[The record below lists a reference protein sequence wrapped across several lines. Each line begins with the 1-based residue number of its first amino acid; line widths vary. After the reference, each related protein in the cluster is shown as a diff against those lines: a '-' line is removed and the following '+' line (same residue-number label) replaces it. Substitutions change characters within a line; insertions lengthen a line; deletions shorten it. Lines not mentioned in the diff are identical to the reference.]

1 MKTKLYTKDW
11 NVPLQPARTN
21 GFFSSSSTLEM
32 GLWNDYLNFKGILS
46 ILMVAFLFLS
56 SQLTFGQS
64 TIYSSN
70 CSSASANWAYTNGTT
85 AQPIQQGGYW
95 LIEANDVIISE
106 AFNVSSFNQNITLSF
121 KVATYGSG
129 TNNPCKVDYSEDNGV
144 TWSSASYLSATPTS
158 SSYIASGNI
167 NFPISNSSQFKIRFR
182 NNGTGKGVRVDDIL
196 FIGQGVASIPEINSV
211 FEANANYNTAFNYI
225 ITASQNPTSYNAT
238 GLPTGL
244 SINTSTGVIS
254 GSPTQTG
261 VFNAT
266 ISAANT
272 AGTGNATLVI
282 TVNKGNQTISFASIP
297 SKTYG
302 DSDFTLN
309 AIASSSLPI
318 TYTSSNPSVATVS
331 GNTVTVVGVGATNI
345 VASQSGDDNYNN
357 ATEVIQELVVSKAN
371 QTITFGTLIDK
382 LDSDADFQLTASTS
396 SGLPVT
402 YTSSNESVIVIS
414 GNTASIVGP
423 GTVSITA
430 SQGGN
435 ENYNA
440 ATAVAQNQ
448 VIINTALES
457 QEITFNAL
465 PAVTY
470 GDVAFELEATV
481 DSGLSISYTS
491 SDETI
496 ASVTGN
502 VVTLLKPGTVTIT
515 ASQVGGNG
523 YNPAASVQQELIINK
538 KSSTVSNVIV
548 EDKIYNGTT
557 TAGVTSYVLNGTVGN
572 DAIALNTSNAVFE
585 NANAGT
591 NKLVVPNFILN
602 GVDAG
607 KYELVQPSNVIGTIL
622 KATQSITFNT
632 LSSYTTATPSFILNG
647 TASSGLTVTY
657 SSSNT
662 AVATISGNTVTIV
675 GAGTATITAIQSGND
690 NYNAAS
696 DVTQSLVVTRA
707 NETLV
712 AWQFGTPAAV
722 GTETTYNATTNDNR
736 LTTALL
742 SRGSGVSPTGLG
754 RAFAANSWLAT
765 AGSNTKSDAIT
776 SNEFFEFSFA
786 PKAGQAVSLKTLD
799 ATLRRSGATAPN
811 AYIWRYSLNGA
822 TFNDIGPDVNFSSTS
837 DGQIQTQIDLASI
850 TELQNVTAGTTVKF
864 RIYAW
869 GGTSSTATFSIG
881 RYASGATTNSL
892 VVSGYVDQLPAPV
905 ITSSLNTSGTV
916 GQAFNYTTTASNV
929 PSSYSAEGLPPGL
942 SINSTTGVIAGT
954 PSVAGT
960 FNVSLSAT
968 NLSGTDTKVVVI
980 SIAKADQV
988 ITFNELSAKTYG
1000 DLSFSL
1006 NGTASSGLALIY
1018 SSSNTDVA
1026 TIVGN
1031 TVTIVGAGST
1041 TITAT
1046 QLGNDNYNPATEIA
1060 RELII
1065 NKADQTIIFEPL
1077 ASRLDTDESFTLT
1090 ATASSGLPVSF
1101 TSEDESIITISG
1113 NVATIVGSGTAV
1125 INAAQGGNTNYN
1137 PATLISREQLIINT
1151 QLANQTITF
1160 EPLTESTYGDM
1171 PFSLNATASSGLA
1184 ITYTSSDETIA
1195 TINGNIVTLLQPGT
1209 VNITALQEGNASYN
1223 PAPASTQSLVIGKK
1237 QLSVSEVVVAE
1248 KTYDGTNN
1256 AQINSYQLNGI
1267 VGADEVV
1274 LTNTAIFE
1282 QIGVGQSLV
1291 VTPNFELSGT
1301 HAARYTLVQPIN
1313 VLGTIIKAN
1322 QTITFSA
1329 LPSKVFGDAVFTIS
1343 ATGGA
1348 SGQPIVFTSSDESI
1362 ATVSGNQVTILAGGT
1377 VQITASQ
1384 LGNENYN
1391 DAVSVS
1397 QDLVIAPRVQFI
1409 NGFTSLGTK
1418 YISTPPFTL
1427 NATASSALEIVY
1439 TSSNTA
1445 VATVEGNV
1453 VTIVG
1458 VGQTEITASQT
1469 GNSNYEPI
1477 TQVRSLK
1484 IIPDPI
1490 AAWNVYGLNQTATA
1504 IATTFTNL
1512 VTSNNDNL
1520 LTRGSGAAA
1529 SIGANSFRTTGFKNE
1544 GISVNNTDYFQFKLQ
1559 PTEGYQMNLAT
1570 IDASFVGTASF
1581 FANAGVTS
1589 QFAYSLNGTT
1599 FTLIGNPVTSAVLTM
1614 DTVDLS
1620 QIAELQNIP
1629 NGTTV
1634 TFRYYASGQT
1644 TTGGWGFSSPALD
1657 ADALAIGGSLV
1668 ALPATP
1674 QITAVQNCDGTATL
1688 TTDATG
1694 TILWSTGETS
1704 SAVTVTAAGSYSVT
1718 QTINNITSNSGLIN
1732 VTPILITA
1740 PIVENQSFCSSV
1752 APKISDIVATGQN
1765 IKVYGDNEKTL
1776 LLNADTPLE
1785 STTYYVTQ
1793 SIGTCE
1799 SEVVA
1804 IQITIN
1810 QAVTYYVDADQDGY
1824 GSTATVSLCVA
1835 TAPEGYAANN
1845 TDCDDTNSQVWQSG
1859 SFYVDADADTYG
1871 TGELVSICY
1880 GANTPS
1886 GYAVNNTD
1894 CDDTNSQAWQTGS
1907 FYVDAD
1913 ADTYGAGQVV
1923 SLCYGVNT
1931 PSGYSINNTDCNDS
1945 DTFVWQTATFYVD
1958 ADADGYDNGSASVCY
1973 GANTPAG
1980 YATTT
1985 LGSDCDDSNA
1995 NIHTAITY
2003 YVDADQDGFGSTTTA
2018 SLCSLTA
2025 PEGYAVNNTDCDDT
2039 NAQIW
2044 RSATFYVDADS
2055 DGYDNG
2061 SATVCYGANTPTGYA
2076 TSTNGSDCNDANAQV
2091 WRTGSFYVDTDG
2103 DTYGAGSAVSLC
2115 YGATTPS
2122 GYAVRAG
2129 DCNNSSASVNPGAT
2143 EICGNSIDDNCNG
2156 QTDEGCGTQV
2166 QSSQCGVT
2174 LAALN
2179 TVISA
2184 DAVTGAQQ
2192 YRFEV
2197 TNGATVRVYTAV
2209 TGNSFNLTQLT
2220 GGAAFATTYSVKAAV
2235 KVNNVWSAY
2244 GTACNITTPAPLT
2257 QVQTS
2262 QCGITLAAMTVNI
2275 YANAVTGAT
2284 GYRFEVSNGS
2294 NVRTLDKT
2302 VWYFNLNEL
2311 TGSTRGTVYTVR
2323 VAVQYG
2329 GVWHSFGSACTVTTP
2344 AIPTTAVQSSQCGA
2358 SLNLTS
2364 SNITATAVSGAEGY
2378 KFEVTNGTTVRVYE
2392 TTNSYFNLTNL
2403 PAPAITLGTVYS
2415 VRVAVKMT
2423 GIYGAYGTACT
2434 VSPNITKVQ
2443 DSQCGATLVLL
2454 NTTIYAPAV
2463 IGATNYRF
2471 KVSYLGTEIGVYE
2484 TTNRYFNLTQLQG
2497 VTITR
2502 ATTYNVTV
2510 SVKIGDT
2517 WGAYGNGCNVTTPAV
2532 PLTKVKS
2539 TQCGITLAALTTNIY
2554 ADVVTGAEKYK
2565 FEIVGGGI
2573 TRYYFTTSGSIY
2585 YFNLTQLP
2593 GVNYLGTTYTIR
2605 VAAMLTGVYGA
2616 YGTACTVNAPAIPTT
2631 KLKTSQC
2638 GITLTSNDHSTAL
2651 YADIVPRATNYRFEV
2666 TNGLNVRT
2674 FETVNYYFRLTDLVG
2689 GAVSGTTYSVR
2700 VAIKYNGE
2708 WQGYGASCNVTT
2720 RGTAPTTRELAEEL
2734 PSKASIFA
2742 VKGYPNPYN
2751 AYFTLSLD
2759 TPSDAM
2765 VYVRVFDM
2773 TGKLIEDREVAP
2785 SALENLQLGAE
2796 WASGVYN
2803 VIVAQDD
2810 QVKTIRMVKKE

>member
-11 NVPLQPARTN
+11 NAPLQPARTN
-21 GFFSSSSTLEM
+21 SFFSSSFTLEM

-56 SQLTFGQS
+56 SQLTFGQT

-70 CSSASANWAYTNGTT
+70 CSSASANWTYTNGTT
-85 AQPIQQGGYW
+85 ANSVQQSGYW

-144 TWSSASYLSATPTS
+144 TWSTTSYLSATPTS
-158 SSYIASGNI
+158 TTYINSGNI
-167 NFPISNSSQFKIRFR
+167 SLPISNSSQFKIRFR

-196 FIGQGVASIPEINSV
+196 FTGQGVASTPEINSV
-211 FEANANYNTAFNYI
+211 LVANANYNTAFNYT

-244 SINTSTGVIS
+244 SINTTTGVIS

-272 AGTGNATLVI
+272 AGTGTATLVI
-282 TVNKGNQTISFASIP
+282 TVSKGNQTISFVSIP

-302 DSDFTLN
+302 DSDFILN
-309 AIASSSLPI
+309 ATASSSLPI
-318 TYTSSNPSVATVS
+318 TYTSSNPSVATVT
-331 GNTVTVVGVGATNI
+331 GNMVTVVGVGATNI
-345 VASQSGDDNYNN
+345 VASQSGDDNYNT
-357 ATEVIQELVVSKAN
+357 ATAVTQELVVNKAN

-382 LDSDADFQLTASTS
+382 LDSDADFQLFATTS
-396 SGLPVT
+396 SGLPIT
-402 YTSSNESVIVIS
+402 YTSSNESVVLIS

-423 GTVSITA
+423 GTVTITA

-440 ATAVAQNQ
+440 AIAVTQNQ

-502 VVTLLKPGTVTIT
+502 VVTIHKPGTLTIT
-515 ASQVGGNG
+515 ASQVGGDG

-538 KSSTVSNVIV
+538 KSLTVSNVIV

-557 TAGVTSYVLNGTVGN
+557 TAGVTSYVLNGIVGN

-607 KYELVQPSNVIGTIL
+607 KYELVQPSNVVGTIL

-632 LSSYTTATPSFILNG
+632 LPSYTTVTPSFILNG

-657 SSSNT
+657 SISNT
-662 AVATISGNTVTIV
+662 AVATISGNTVTII

-722 GTETTYNATTNDNR
+722 GNETTYNATTNDNK
-736 LTTALL
+736 LTTAVL
-742 SRGSGVSPTGLG
+742 SRGSGISTTILG
-754 RAFAANSWLAT
+754 RAFAATSWLAA
-765 AGSNTKSDAIT
+765 AGSNTKSDAIA

-786 PKAGQAVSLKTLD
+786 PKAGQAVTLKTLD

-822 TFNDIGPDVNFSSTS
+822 TFNDIGSDVNFSSTA
-837 DGQIQTQIDLASI
+837 DGQIQTQINLASI
-850 TELQNVTAGTTVKF
+850 TELQNVPAGTTVKF

-905 ITSSLNTSGTV
+905 ITSSLNASGTV

-929 PSSYSAEGLPPGL
+929 PSSYSAESLPSGL
-942 SINSTTGVIAGT
+942 SINTTTGVIAGT
-954 PSVAGT
+954 PSAAGT

-1006 NGTASSGLALIY
+1006 NGTATSGLALTY

-1046 QLGNDNYNPATEIA
+1046 QSGNDNYNSAIEIA

-1065 NKADQTIIFEPL
+1065 NKADQTITFEPL

-1101 TSEDESIITISG
+1101 TSEDESIIAISG
-1113 NVATIVGSGTAV
+1113 NVATIVGSGTAI
-1125 INAAQGGNTNYN
+1125 INATQGGNTNYN

-1160 EPLTESTYGDM
+1160 EPLTESNYGDA
-1171 PFSLNATASSGLA
+1171 PFGLNATASSGLA
-1184 ITYTSSDETIA
+1184 INYTSSDETIA
-1195 TINGNIVTLLQPGT
+1195 SINGNIVTLLQPGT
-1209 VNITALQEGNASYN
+1209 VTITALQGGNTSFN
-1223 PAPASTQSLVIGKK
+1223 PAPASIQTLVIGKK

-1267 VGADEVV
+1267 VSTDEVS
-1274 LTNTAIFE
+1274 LTNSAVFE
-1282 QIGVGQSLV
+1282 QVGVGQDIA
-1291 VTPNFELSGT
+1291 VTPNFELTGL
-1301 HAARYTLVQPIN
+1301 HADRYTLVQPTN

-1343 ATGGA
+1343 AIGGA

-1391 DAVSVS
+1391 AAVSVS

-1418 YISTPPFTL
+1418 YISTPPFPL

-1458 VGQTEITASQT
+1458 VGQTEITATQA
-1469 GNSNYEPI
+1469 GNANYEPI

-1504 IATTFTNL
+1504 TATSFANL
-1512 VTSNNDNL
+1512 VTSNNGDL
-1520 LTRGSGAAA
+1520 LTRGAGAGA
-1529 SIGANSFRTTGFKNE
+1529 SIGANSFRTTGFKND
-1544 GISVNNTDYFQFKLQ
+1544 GISVNNTDYFQFQLQ
-1559 PTEGYQMNLAT
+1559 PTEGYQMNLAS

-1704 SAVTVTAAGSYSVT
+1704 NTIVVTTAGSYSVT

-1732 VTPILITA
+1732 VSPILITT

-1752 APKISDIVATGQN
+1752 APKISEIVVAGQN
-1765 IKVYGDNEKTL
+1765 IKVYGDSNKTILLNGDTL
-1776 LLNADTPLE
+1776 LE
-1785 STTYYVTQ
+1785 SATYYLTQ
-1793 SIGTCE
+1793 TIGTCE

-1845 TDCDDTNSQVWQSG
+1845 TDC
-1859 SFYVDADADTYG
+1859 
-1871 TGELVSICY
+1871 
-1880 GANTPS
+1880 
-1886 GYAVNNTD
+1886 
-1894 CDDTNSQAWQTGS
+1894 
-1907 FYVDAD
+1907 
-1913 ADTYGAGQVV
+1913 
-1923 SLCYGVNT
+1923 
-1931 PSGYSINNTDCNDS
+1931 
-1945 DTFVWQTATFYVD
+1945 
-1958 ADADGYDNGSASVCY
+1958 
-1973 GANTPAG
+1973 
-1980 YATTT
+1980 
-1985 LGSDCDDSNA
+1985 
-1995 NIHTAITY
+1995 
-2003 YVDADQDGFGSTTTA
+2003 
-2018 SLCSLTA
+2018 
-2025 PEGYAVNNTDCDDT
+2025 
-2039 NAQIW
+2039 
-2044 RSATFYVDADS
+2044 
-2055 DGYDNG
+2055 
-2061 SATVCYGANTPTGYA
+2061 
-2076 TSTNGSDCNDANAQV
+2076 
-2091 WRTGSFYVDTDG
+2091 
-2103 DTYGAGSAVSLC
+2103 
-2115 YGATTPS
+2115 
-2122 GYAVRAG
+2122 
-2129 DCNNSSASVNPGAT
+2129 
-2143 EICGNSIDDNCNG
+2143 
-2156 QTDEGCGTQV
+2156 
-2166 QSSQCGVT
+2166 
-2174 LAALN
+2174 
-2179 TVISA
+2179 
-2184 DAVTGAQQ
+2184 
-2192 YRFEV
+2192 
-2197 TNGATVRVYTAV
+2197 
-2209 TGNSFNLTQLT
+2209 
-2220 GGAAFATTYSVKAAV
+2220 
-2235 KVNNVWSAY
+2235 
-2244 GTACNITTPAPLT
+2244 
-2257 QVQTS
+2257 
-2262 QCGITLAAMTVNI
+2262 
-2275 YANAVTGAT
+2275 
-2284 GYRFEVSNGS
+2284 
-2294 NVRTLDKT
+2294 
-2302 VWYFNLNEL
+2302 
-2311 TGSTRGTVYTVR
+2311 
-2323 VAVQYG
+2323 
-2329 GVWHSFGSACTVTTP
+2329 
-2344 AIPTTAVQSSQCGA
+2344 
-2358 SLNLTS
+2358 
-2364 SNITATAVSGAEGY
+2364 
-2378 KFEVTNGTTVRVYE
+2378 
-2392 TTNSYFNLTNL
+2392 
-2403 PAPAITLGTVYS
+2403 
-2415 VRVAVKMT
+2415 
-2423 GIYGAYGTACT
+2423 
-2434 VSPNITKVQ
+2434 
-2443 DSQCGATLVLL
+2443 
-2454 NTTIYAPAV
+2454 
-2463 IGATNYRF
+2463 
-2471 KVSYLGTEIGVYE
+2471 
-2484 TTNRYFNLTQLQG
+2484 
-2497 VTITR
+2497 
-2502 ATTYNVTV
+2502 
-2510 SVKIGDT
+2510 
-2517 WGAYGNGCNVTTPAV
+2517 
-2532 PLTKVKS
+2532 
-2539 TQCGITLAALTTNIY
+2539 
-2554 ADVVTGAEKYK
+2554 
-2565 FEIVGGGI
+2565 
-2573 TRYYFTTSGSIY
+2573 
-2585 YFNLTQLP
+2585 
-2593 GVNYLGTTYTIR
+2593 
-2605 VAAMLTGVYGA
+2605 
-2616 YGTACTVNAPAIPTT
+2616 
-2631 KLKTSQC
+2631 
-2638 GITLTSNDHSTAL
+2638 
-2651 YADIVPRATNYRFEV
+2651 
-2666 TNGLNVRT
+2666 
-2674 FETVNYYFRLTDLVG
+2674 
-2689 GAVSGTTYSVR
+2689 
-2700 VAIKYNGE
+2700 
-2708 WQGYGASCNVTT
+2708 
-2720 RGTAPTTRELAEEL
+2720 
-2734 PSKASIFA
+2734 
-2742 VKGYPNPYN
+2742 
-2751 AYFTLSLD
+2751 
-2759 TPSDAM
+2759 
-2765 VYVRVFDM
+2765 
-2773 TGKLIEDREVAP
+2773 
-2785 SALENLQLGAE
+2785 
-2796 WASGVYN
+2796 
-2803 VIVAQDD
+2803 
-2810 QVKTIRMVKKE
+2810 